1 MITGIITGQDLRLGV
16 PIIAADTLN
25 YLTAKFVFKT
35 DAWNGL
41 IKIAHFSNGEDSAD
55 IELTDDAIL
64 AEDGLNLS
72 EGKWQL
78 SVTGHEISGGEIIK
92 RITTTVAEF
101 TVKRSGVPDGE
112 PLPSLPSYGEE
123 ILAEVRSIQGDVT
136 EQLEAQ
142 DAAVAALLDANE
154 LAVSAQLQN
163 QNEAVT
169 EQLIGQDAK
178 VTRQLAE
185 QDAAI
190 DSRLDENEAAVAA
203 MLGKVKNERD
213 GSFIKLW
220 SGSEA
225 QYAAAAKN
233 ADTIY
238 LVGLMEGDE

>member
-25 YLTAKFVFKT
+25 YLTAKFVFRT
-35 DAWNGL
+35 EPWNGL

-64 AEDGLNLS
+64 AEDGLNLT

-78 SVTGHEISGGEIIK
+78 SVTGHEISDGEIIK

-142 DAAVAALLDANE
+142 DAAVAALLD
-154 LAVSAQLQN
+154 
-163 QNEAVT
+163 
-169 EQLIGQDAK
+169 
-178 VTRQLAE
+178 
-185 QDAAI
+185 
-190 DSRLDENEAAVAA
+190 ENEAAVAA

>member
-25 YLTAKFVFKT
+25 YLMAKFVFKT
-35 DAWNGL
+35 DAWEGL

-55 IELTDDAIL
+55 IELTDDAII
-64 AEDGLNLS
+64 AEDGLNLT

-136 EQLEAQ
+136 EQLERQ
-142 DAAVAALLDANE
+142 DDAVAALLDA
-154 LAVSAQLQN
+154 
-163 QNEAVT
+163 
-169 EQLIGQDAK
+169 
-178 VTRQLAE
+178 
-185 QDAAI
+185 
-190 DSRLDENEAAVAA
+190 NEAAVAA

-238 LVGLMEGDE
+238 LVGLMEGEE